1 MYRKFLIMSLALVL
15 VFGLG
20 TVSQSQQQVEIRLVG
35 FSGDTPTV
43 QALLEHLQSIGK
55 LPEGVTVVWEPEP
68 EDMRARVLRD
78 LAAGTVADIYY
89 IDLYWAQEAAETG
102 KLLPLNDF
110 IAASEELGPNLR
122 DHLLEVLVEA
132 FEFDVGQGP
141 QIFAI
146 SKDFNSFVVFY
157 NKDFFQEAGVPLP
170 SNDDTWTD
178 FLQKAR
184 LVDRGATTL
193 KANGGFAL
201 NLNPDATRFLPF
213 AFANGMPFL
222 LEDGCAPFATPEAIE
237 AVTFYT
243 APNLGGYGATSAD
256 VGAGWPGAAFTA
268 EKAAMVIEGGWLL
281 GPIQY
286 DNPLLDFGVAY
297 LPLTTEDGKR
307 ANYLFTVGYGIPA
320 DSPNKDLAFKVIEA
334 LTSVEAQLF
343 ILERLAIPSRKAL
356 IEDPSSPLAN
366 PQNRFQQAARVVF
379 EATGQPG
386 TVPFTF
392 GKVGGPDYLGVLN
405 EALTDIMIN
414 GVPVVQAMTKAA
426 KELNRRMEARG
437 LVEPGQCPTSD

>member
-1 MYRKFLIMSLALVL
+1 LVL
-15 VFGLG
+15 VLGLSAA
-20 TVSQSQQQVEIRLVG
+20 SQSGQPVEIRLVG
-35 FSGDTPTV
+35 FSGDTPVV
-43 QALLEHLQSIGK
+43 QALLEHLQELGK

-102 KLLPLNDF
+102 KLLPLNDL
-110 IAASEELGPNLR
+110 IAASQELGPDLR
-122 DHLLEVLVEA
+122 EVLLPVLVDA
-132 FEFDVGQGP
+132 FEFDGK
-141 QIFAI
+141 IYAI

-170 SNDDTWTD
+170 SDDDTWTE

-222 LEDGCAPFATPEAIE
+222 LEDGCAPFATPEAID

-243 APNLGGYGATSAD
+243 APNLSGYGATSAD

-297 LPLTTEDGKR
+297 LPLTTDDGKR

-320 DSPNKDLAFKVIEA
+320 DSPNTQLAFQVIEA

-343 ILERLAIPSRKAL
+343 ILERLAIPSRTAL
-356 IEDPSSPLAN
+356 IEDPNSPLAN

-379 EATGQPG
+379 EATGEPG

-392 GKVGGPDYLGVLN
+392 GEVGGPDYLGALN
-405 EALTDIMIN
+405 EALTDIMVN
-414 GVPVVQAMTKAA
+414 GVPIPQAMTAA
-426 KELNRRMEARG
+426 AEDLNQRMEARG
-437 LVEPGQCPTSD
+437 LIQPGQCPTGTGG